1 MRRDDVSSD
10 AGNRIHPCLRESYIL
25 SSLSLNKHG
34 EDFSIHATAEKKR
47 CARRNRFEFRQ
58 LLHTPADDTHRV
70 SESGKLSTRNERKRV
85 FTITT
90 PSNKH

>member
-10 AGNRIHPCLRESYIL
+10 AGNRIHPCSRESYIL

-34 EDFSIHATAEKKR
+34 EDFSIHATAKKKTMR
-47 CARRNRFEFRQ
+47 KNRFEFLR

-70 SESGKLSTRNERKRV
+70 SESGKLSTRNERKGFLR
-85 FTITT
+85 
-90 PSNKH
+90 